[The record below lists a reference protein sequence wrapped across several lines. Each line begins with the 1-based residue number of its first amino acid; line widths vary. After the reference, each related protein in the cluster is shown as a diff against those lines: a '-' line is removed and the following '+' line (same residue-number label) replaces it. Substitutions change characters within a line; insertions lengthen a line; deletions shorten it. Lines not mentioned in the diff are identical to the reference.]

1 MSWVGC
7 VFTPS
12 SLDLFILLYAG
23 LSIRKSSVEVT
34 NLESQLLNFRS
45 RADPATITPAL
56 LL

>member
-23 LSIRKSSVEVT
+23 LSVRKSSVEVT